1 MLLLMKLEA
10 VEHAR
15 FRALA
20 QILVNADKGQ
30 EVFDEYMKVAFP
42 YMEATKEKGK
52 KEAHKVLESW
62 VKQGAL
68 GVTPMQQPT
77 MRSKLKTRM
86 ASRSS
91 PQTQQ
96 ELDSFYN
103 KLDHTMPL

>member
-20 QILVNADKGQ
+20 QILVDKDKGQ

-42 YMEATKEKGK
+42 YMEASKDRGK
-52 KEAHKVLESW
+52 KDAHRALEQW
-62 VKQGAL
+62 VKQGAF

-91 PQTQQ
+91 PPSRH
-96 ELDSFYN
+96 EINSLYN